1 MPVPL
6 VSVIM
11 PARNAGR
18 FLDSAIR
25 SVLDQ
30 SLPDFELLVV
40 DDGSDDDTRAICQ
53 HLARS
58 DARVM
63 VSTNPGRGLVDAL
76 NHGLHSARGRY
87 VARMDA
93 DDISLPG
100 RFKRQVDL
108 LDANPGIAVV
118 GSWADIIDEAGATL
132 GAMTPPTDPEAVRI
146 ELMHRSC
153 IVHPSAMIRAETI
166 RRVGGYRRA
175 FIGCEDYDL
184 WLRISEV
191 AGLANLGEVLLLYR
205 MHDEQVTWART
216 EQRIL
221 SELAAVAC
229 ATRRRSG
236 LGDVVSD
243 QTTAIDRALLIGI
256 GIPEAEIDRQLR
268 QRLVGTAIDA
278 ARYGRTRS
286 ARAALALALQR
297 PDLPLK
303 MRLRCWFLMMM
314 TALSFRGAPKARA
327 RNL

>member
-25 SVLDQ
+25 SVLTQ
-30 SLPDFELLVV
+30 TLPDFELLVV
-40 DDGSDDDTRAICQ
+40 DDGSDDDTRAICER
-53 HLARS
+53 LARF
-58 DARVM
+58 DARVV
-63 VSTNPGRGLVDAL
+63 VSTNPGCGLVDAL
-76 NHGLHSARGRY
+76 NHGLGSARGRY
-87 VARMDA
+87 IARMDA
-93 DDISLPG
+93 DDISLPE

-108 LDANPGIAVV
+108 LDANRDLAVA
-118 GSWADIIDEAGATL
+118 GSWAHIIDEREATI
-132 GAMTPPTDPEAVRI
+132 GAMTPPTDAVAVRR
-146 ELMHRSC
+146 ELVHRSC
-153 IVHPSAMIRAETI
+153 IVHPSAMIRTETI

-175 FIGCEDYDL
+175 FVGCEDYDL

-191 AGLANLGEVLLLYR
+191 AGLANLADVLLLYR
-205 MHDEQVTWART
+205 MHDEQVTWARI

-236 LGDVVSD
+236 LDDMVSD
-243 QTTAIDRALLIGI
+243 QTPAIDRALLIGM
-256 GIPEAEIDRQLR
+256 GISPAEIDRQLR
-268 QRLVGTAIDA
+268 QRIVGTAIDA

-286 ARAALALALQR
+286 ARSALALALQR

-303 MRLRCWFLMMM
+303 MRLRCWLLLMM

-327 RNL
+327 PE